1 LMNEGLTMPRP
12 KTATSIL
19 EARGAYKANPQ
30 RKPLHEPIV
39 NEPFDTTPPEELEG
53 KELECWHETIGLVPA
68 GVLTAADR
76 MSVEL
81 VAVLMTEFRAKK
93 GKTPGAVLNRLA
105 MELGKLGLNPSGR
118 AGLVVEKPKENQ
130 FK

>member
-1 LMNEGLTMPRP
+1 MVNVMGKQR
-12 KTATSIL
+12 TATAIL
-19 EARGAYKANPQ
+19 EARGAFKKDPQ
-30 RKPLHEPIV
+30 RKRPNEPIV
-39 NEPFDTTPPEELEG
+39 NEPFDATPPEALNEIELA
-53 KELECWHETIGLVPA
+53 CWHETIGLVPA